1 MFVFIRTLIFDL
13 KSSTLQTM
21 KPLQAFIRLGKYFL
35 KYKWRIAGGLF
46 AVAIMSLADT
56 ASAYLIARLVEILQA
71 IGQQVKA
78 GQDIAVQVLINPL
91 KVTLYSLNIH
101 GREQSFHLIYQ
112 FALAV
117 IVIIVVKVVFV
128 YVREYL
134 MSSVQQK
141 ILTRFRIDLYDRL
154 VLLPVKYYDEH
165 KTGFIMSRI
174 TNDVNNLEQSLIMIV
189 EMTQNVVY
197 TIIFATA
204 LFYTNWKL
212 TLFSICLFALSGEIS
227 RKFGDR
233 IRSYSHNLTNTLADI
248 SSFLQE
254 KISAIR
260 IVKSFTREEDEKK
273 AFKQKVEA
281 NYHYSMK
288 IVRIIALLSPTNELF
303 NTVATSLLVIF
314 CGYLFIQGSMTIET
328 MIFFLMLI
336 INLAKPVKALGE
348 SMARI
353 QKTLVSAGYIFEILD
368 LETEPLYSERPQI
381 EIKSGEVEFK
391 DVSFAYNGEIQA
403 LSNVSLHVAPGEKIA
418 LVGQSGGGKSTFI
431 NLIPRFYDL
440 EHGQILIDGQDTKE
454 MDLLS
459 LRRQMAI
466 VPQDVV
472 LFSGT
477 IYDNIRYGKLD
488 ASSDQIFEAARY
500 ANAHNFI
507 KKLEKGY
514 ETEVGERGL
523 QLSGGQRQ
531 RIAIARAIL
540 RNPKIL
546 LLDEATSALDT
557 ESERMVQTAL
567 GRLMKGRTSFI
578 IAHRLSTIAYCDR
591 IVVLE
596 AGRIVEIGTHEEL
609 LKKKKGVYRRLHALQ
624 FNEKTSP

>member
-1 MFVFIRTLIFDL
+1 
-13 KSSTLQTM
+13 
-21 KPLQAFIRLGKYFL
+21 
-35 KYKWRIAGGLF
+35 
-46 AVAIMSLADT
+46 
-56 ASAYLIARLVEILQA
+56 
-71 IGQQVKA
+71 
-78 GQDIAVQVLINPL
+78 
-91 KVTLYSLNIH
+91 
-101 GREQSFHLIYQ
+101 
-112 FALAV
+112 
-117 IVIIVVKVVFV
+117 
-128 YVREYL
+128 
-134 MSSVQQK
+134 
-141 ILTRFRIDLYDRL
+141 
-154 VLLPVKYYDEH
+154 
-165 KTGFIMSRI
+165 MSRI
-174 TNDVNNLEQSLIMIV
+174 TNDVNNLEQSLTMIV

-197 TIIFATA
+197 TIVFATA
-204 LFYTNWKL
+204 LFYTNWQL
-212 TLFSICLFALSGEIS
+212 TIVSIFLFAFSGEIS

-233 IRSYSHNLTNTLADI
+233 IRSYSRNLTNTLADI
-248 SSFLQE
+248 SAFLQE
-254 KISAIR
+254 KISAVR

-273 AFKQKVEA
+273 IFKQKVET

-288 IVRIIALLSPTNELF
+288 IVRIIAFLSPTNELF

-328 MIFFLMLI
+328 MIFFLMLM

-348 SMARI
+348 SAARI

-368 LETEPLYSERPQI
+368 LEIEPLYHGLPQTKI
-381 EIKSGEVEFK
+381 NNGNVEFK
-391 DVSFAYNGEIQA
+391 EVSFAYNGEIQA
-403 LSNVSLHVAPGEKIA
+403 LNNINLYVSSGEKIA
-418 LVGQSGGGKSTFI
+418 LVGESGGGKSTFI

-440 EHGQILIDGQDTKE
+440 DHGKILIDGMDIKE

-472 LFSGT
+472 LFSGSV
-477 IYDNIRYGKLD
+477 YDNIRYGRLD
-488 ASSDQIFEAARY
+488 AEKEEIFEAAHH
-500 ANAHNFI
+500 ANAHSFI
-507 KKLEKGY
+507 EKLEKGY

-557 ESERMVQTAL
+557 ESERMVQEAL
-567 GRLMKGRTSFI
+567 NRLMKGRTSFI

-596 AGRIVEIGTHEEL
+596 GGRIVESGTEDEL
-609 LKKKKGVYRRLHALQ
+609 LKKKKGVYKRLHSLQ
-624 FNEKTSP
+624 FNEKSN

>member
-1 MFVFIRTLIFDL
+1 M
-13 KSSTLQTM
+13 S
-21 KPLQAFIRLGKYFL
+21 PLQVFIRLGKYFI
-35 KYKWRIAGGLF
+35 KYKGRIICGLF
-46 AVAIMSLADT
+46 AVAMMSFSDT
-56 ASAYLIARLVEILQA
+56 ASAYLIARLVEILQL

-78 GQDIAVQVLINPL
+78 GKEIAVHVVINPL
-91 KVTLYSLNIH
+91 NFNLYSLSIY
-101 GREQSFHLIYQ
+101 GRGQSFQLISR

-141 ILTRFRIDLYDRL
+141 ILMQFRIDIYNRL
-154 VLLPVKYYDEH
+154 VFLPIKYYDEN
-165 KTGFIMSRI
+165 KTGYIMSRI
-174 TNDVNNLEQSLIMIV
+174 TNDVNNLEQSLTMIV

-197 TIIFATA
+197 TIVFATA
-204 LFYTNWKL
+204 LFYTNWQL
-212 TLFSICLFALSGEIS
+212 TIVSIFLFAFSGEIS

-233 IRSYSHNLTNTLADI
+233 IRSYSRNLSNTLADI
-248 SSFLQE
+248 SAFLQE
-254 KISAIR
+254 KISAVR

-273 AFKQKVEA
+273 IFKQKVET

-288 IVRIIALLSPTNELF
+288 IVRIIAFLSPTNELF

-328 MIFFLMLI
+328 MIFFLMLM

-348 SMARI
+348 SAARI

-368 LETEPLYSERPQI
+368 LEIEPLYHGLPQTKI
-381 EIKSGEVEFK
+381 NNGGVEFK

-403 LSNVSLHVAPGEKIA
+403 LNNINLYVSSGEKIA
-418 LVGQSGGGKSTFI
+418 LVGESGGGKSTFI

-440 EHGQILIDGQDTKE
+440 DHGKILIDGMDIKE

-472 LFSGT
+472 LFSGSV
-477 IYDNIRYGKLD
+477 YDNIRYGRLD
-488 ASSDQIFEAARY
+488 AEKEEIFEAAHH
-500 ANAHNFI
+500 ANAHSFI
-507 KKLEKGY
+507 EKLEKGY
-514 ETEVGERGL
+514 DTEVGERGL

-557 ESERMVQTAL
+557 ESERMVQEAL
-567 GRLMKGRTSFI
+567 NSLMKGRTSFI

-596 AGRIVEIGTHEEL
+596 GGRIVESGTEDEL
-609 LKKKKGVYRRLHALQ
+609 LKKKKGVYKRLHSLQ
-624 FNEKTSP
+624 FNEKSN